1 MDILDM
7 SRTDTIHQS
16 LIISLLRVAIRP
28 IYSVFTLGST
38 NDKGLPLSE
47 VLAKRISSPGGPD
60 DGLSALRPVDSSR
73 SGFIACYF
81 YLYMILREERVDS
94 FILNWFV
101 DQLWA
106 DVYRTQGPMRK
117 GRYSQSLWFWTVMF
131 GACVVSTVGK
141 PGSGSGSGSGS
152 ESSLEAAQMKR
163 ARDEYLDKIWL
174 ASRLLRIRTWE
185 SAKSQLSLFAWED
198 DFDGEA
204 DLRAIWEEAVW
215 AVGDRRT
222 DSSGDAD
229 RDRDHEND
237 DGGRLCNAQ
246 TFW

>member
-38 NDKGLPLSE
+38 NDKGVPLSE
-47 VLAKRISSPGGPD
+47 VLAKRILVSAGTSD

-106 DVYRTQGPMRK
+106 DVCRTQGPMRK

-131 GACVVSTVGK
+131 GACVVSTIGRPGSGS
-141 PGSGSGSGSGS
+141 PGSGSGPGP
-152 ESSLEAAQMKR
+152 ESSLEAAQLKR
-163 ARDEYLDKIWL
+163 ARDEYLDKIEL
-174 ASRLLRIRTWE
+174 ASRLLRIRNWE

-204 DLRAIWEEAVW
+204 DLRTIWEEAVW
-215 AVGDRRT
+215 GASERQRT
-222 DSSGDAD
+222 DGGS
-229 RDRDHEND
+229 D
-237 DGGRLCNAQ
+237 DGGRLCSAQ
-246 TFW
+246 AFW